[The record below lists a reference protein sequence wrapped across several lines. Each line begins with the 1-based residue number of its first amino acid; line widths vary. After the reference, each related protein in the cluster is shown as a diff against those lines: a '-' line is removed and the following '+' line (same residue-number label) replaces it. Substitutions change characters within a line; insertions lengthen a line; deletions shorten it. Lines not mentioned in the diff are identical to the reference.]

1 MTSQISLPEILLIP
15 PKLMPLITDF
25 NHYKYF
31 LIEGGRGSAKTQSV
45 GRVLLYIAEQVKA
58 RIFCGRELQDS
69 IEESVFSVLNDHITN
84 HNLAFRVRLNGIRH
98 LMTGST
104 FKFKGFREQGS
115 VKIKGI
121 EGVDIIWVDEA
132 EAITKPVLD
141 KIIPTVRKN
150 NARLIFTMNRFLRS
164 DAVIKELAGRPD
176 CLHIRINYFENPYCP
191 LTLKHE
197 AELLKNK
204 DRKSYNHIWLGQPL
218 ETFGDYLF
226 NFEKIEKAKSI
237 APFGELFTR
246 QRILAID
253 FAAQGADLSVA
264 TILDRVSPQHWKI
277 TEQIAWG
284 EPDPM
289 VTVGKIV
296 QLIGEHKPT
305 ISILD
310 VGGGG
315 HVVWSRLNE
324 VLAGTKKV
332 VQRFD
337 GGGTK
342 SMNVDTKLY
351 VNARAEGYY
360 EFKEWVD
367 QGYLIID
374 GKHDDLLVQME
385 TIRTKPRS
393 NGVRGI
399 RSKDEMRNDK
409 PPVPSPDHAD
419 SVMMGIWAAKKFL
432 GKTANTEAAE
442 ANVVVRRNISKRK
455 RG

>member
-1 MTSQISLPEILLIP
+1 MTGTTQQISLPEILLIP

-58 RIFCGRELQDS
+58 RIFCGREIQDT
-69 IEESVFSVLNDHITN
+69 IEESVFAVLNDHITN
-84 HNLAFRVRLNGIRH
+84 NNLAFRVRLNGIRH

-104 FKFKGFREQGS
+104 FRFKGFREQGS
-115 VKIKGI
+115 VKIKGM
-121 EGVDIIWVDEA
+121 EGTDIIWVDEA
-132 EAITKPVLD
+132 ETITKPVLD

-176 CLHIRINYFENPYCP
+176 CLHIKINYYDNPYCP
-191 LTLKHE
+191 VTLKHE

-226 NFEKIEKAKSI
+226 NFDKIEKAKSI
-237 APFGELFTR
+237 KPFGELFVR
-246 QRILAID
+246 QRILSID
-253 FAAQGADLSVA
+253 FAAQGEDLCVA
-264 TILDRVSPQHWKI
+264 TILDRVSPTHWKV

-289 VTVGKIV
+289 VSVGKIV

-310 VGGGG
+310 VGGMG
-315 HVVWSRLNE
+315 HVVWSRLRE
-324 VLAGTKKV
+324 VKIDIN
-332 VQRFD
+332 RFD

-342 SMNVDTKLY
+342 SMMVNTKLY

-360 EFKEWVD
+360 DFKDWVD
-367 QGYLIID
+367 LGFLIID
-374 GKHDDLLVQME
+374 EKQEELLVQME
-385 TIRTKPRS
+385 SIREKPRS

-399 RSKDEMRNDK
+399 RSKKEMKDDG
-409 PPVPSPDHAD
+409 VDSPDHSD
-419 SVMMGIWAAKKFL
+419 SVMMGVWAAKKFL
-432 GKTANTEAAE
+432 GKSSNTNAAE
-442 ANVVVRRNISKRK
+442 DNKVVRKNQSKRK